1 MMPFANPRH
10 QHEIKVFGNFPLAR
24 DQSLIVGC
32 IDTTTAFVEHPEVV
46 ADRLVRAAEAVGD
59 PAPIQAGTDC
69 DFDTSAGLGRVTTA
83 RRWGKL
89 LAAGRERKNVG
100 RGKKGA

>member
-59 PAPIQAGTDC
+59 PARIQAGTDC
-69 DFDTSAGLGRVTTA
+69 GRSEEQTSELQSLMRISYAVFCLQ
-83 RRWGKL
+83 
-89 LAAGRERKNVG
+89 
-100 RGKKGA
+100 KKKTKIKS